1 MNSFVAFKKR
11 KKILRKYLDGQMLSF
26 NILKFARDSFK
37 FKIFVFMPHFK
48 PQRFATLTWP

>member
-26 NILKFARDSFK
+26 NILKFARDPFK